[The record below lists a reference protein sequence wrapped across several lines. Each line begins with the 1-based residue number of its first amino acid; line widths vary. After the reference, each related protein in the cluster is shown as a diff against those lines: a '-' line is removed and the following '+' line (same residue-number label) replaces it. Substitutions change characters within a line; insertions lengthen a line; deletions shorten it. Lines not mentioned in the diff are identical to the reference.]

1 MPSQIS
7 GAQYIEIPT
16 HDESL
21 IGQYFNRELMEFQ
34 VVYYYAV
41 LNSTGIVE
49 STIFYTT
56 QQTETNT
63 LIAIT
68 YSQYSTVIG
77 LYWNGTEF
85 IDPPISIIAVASTNE
100 ISYKNEEK
108 WLSTKLDEIE
118 DSIENISLTPGAD
131 GKSAYQIA
139 QDNGYTGTETEWL
152 ASLHGADGQDGVDG
166 TNGTNGTDG
175 ADGQDGADGKSA
187 YQIAVD
193 NGFVGN
199 ETAWLAS
206 LVGATGAKGDKGDTG
221 DAGQDGADGTTV
233 AVGTT
238 TTGAAGT
245 NASVT
250 STYNSV
256 TNTITLDFTIP
267 RGATGES
274 GSSASITADEVLT
287 KIKTVDG
294 ANSGLDADTLDGI
307 HASGFSASN
316 HNHNGTYA
324 LYEHTHSNYL
334 TADNLNG
341 YATTEAMN
349 TALSGKA
356 DSTHTHSNYAS
367 TTDVTA
373 LQTALNNKADSNHTH
388 SEYASVSDLESVE
401 TALSGKASSS
411 HTHAQS
417 EVTGLASALS
427 GKADSNHTH
436 DVATTS
442 ANGFMSSADKTK
454 LNGIETGA
462 NKTIVDAS
470 LSSTSTNP
478 VQNKAVNTAL
488 AGKANTSH
496 THTLDDVSETD
507 GKKIMTAAERTKL
520 SGIANNANNYTL
532 PTASTTLGGV
542 KTTSTVSSSTG
553 YTACPIISGVPYYKD
568 TNTTYNNAT
577 ASSAGLMST
586 ADKTKLDGIATG
598 ANNYSLPTASASTLG
613 GVKVGTNLS
622 ISNGVLSATDTT
634 YSAATTSASGLMSA
648 ADKTKLDG
656 IATGANKTT
665 VDTALSSTST
675 NPVQNKVINT
685 ALAGKADSSHTHAV
699 ADITGTLPISKGG
712 TGATTAATA
721 LTNLG
726 ITATAAELNKMDGV
740 TATTAELNYVD
751 GVTSNIQAQL
761 NGKAASNH
769 THQIYSSTQSVSSF
783 KIIYI
788 ATNGNDNNN
797 GFTQTTPMATI
808 KAALKKY
815 ADSYKFIDIRLADG
829 TYTENIGAI
838 AIDSCNLSIRSIS
851 EDMDKVTINMT
862 SAIEFSVNEARM
874 YNITLNVTDASV
886 RNVSVNAG
894 VLYAYSVRFN
904 VPTSSN
910 MSCVSVYNG
919 TSCFLMNCVLN
930 SGTGSSTGACVYGN
944 QAMMIKA
951 INCTSERTVATAFY
965 ANNGSEIIYSD
976 TITATKKTKEVF
988 YGKCKLIT
996 ENEYNTLWNGS
1007 LYMKSE
1013 HTVTPDKSLSECRN
1027 AWLLIWSDYDP
1038 DSSTANDADFATTI
1052 IAKRTPSGGT
1062 WNGETFLCDI
1072 PRFIGANTSDV
1083 STEKRII
1090 KTLYVY
1096 NNYIKGASHNSLAD
1110 RDDVVLRAIY
1120 EI

>member
-131 GKSAYQIA
+131 GADGKSAYQIA

-199 ETAWLAS
+199 ESAWLAS

-568 TNTTYNNAT
+568 TNTTYSNAT

-634 YSAATTSASGLMSA
+634 YSVATTSASGLMSA
-648 ADKTKLDG
+648 TDKTKLDG

-685 ALAGKADSSHTHAV
+685 ALAGKAASSHTHAV

-751 GVTSNIQAQL
+751 GVTSNIQTQL
-761 NGKAASNH
+761 NGKAASSHNH
-769 THQIYSSTQSVSSF
+769 NSA
-783 KIIYI
+783 YI
-788 ATNGNDNNN
+788 SKSLQMTDDDGDVYVIWSNQDVVAK
-797 GFTQTTPMATI
+797 I
-808 KAALKKY
+808 KALPCGMYTAY
-815 ADSYKFIDIRLADG
+815 ANPG
-829 TYTENIGAI
+829 TTNNPKTTEGWRFLIH
-838 AIDSCNLSIRSIS
+838 
-851 EDMDKVTINMT
+851 KT
-862 SAIEFSVNEARM
+862 
-874 YNITLNVTDASV
+874 TDTVGWVQA
-886 RNVSVNAG
+886 
-894 VLYAYSVRFN
+894 F
-904 VPTSSN
+904 
-910 MSCVSVYNG
+910 
-919 TSCFLMNCVLN
+919 
-930 SGTGSSTGACVYGN
+930 GSSGSMFVGNVESNNWKGWKCVFDAAPSQLWTGKLYMNAP
-944 QAMMIKA
+944 
-951 INCTSERTVATAFY
+951 
-965 ANNGSEIIYSD
+965 NN
-976 TITATKKTKEVF
+976 TPQTATPTKK
-988 YGKCKLIT
+988 
-996 ENEYNTLWNGS
+996 
-1007 LYMKSE
+1007 
-1013 HTVTPDKSLSECRN
+1013 LSECRN
-1027 AWLLIWSDYDP
+1027 GWILTWSDYDP
-1038 DSSTANDADFATTI
+1038 DNSTANNADFATTI
-1052 IAKRTPSGGT
+1052 IPKMTPSGGT
-1062 WNGETFLCDI
+1062 WNGESFLCDI
-1072 PRFIGANTSDV
+1072 PRYIGANTSDV
-1083 STEKRII
+1083 STEKRIL

-1096 NNYIKGASHNSLAD
+1096 DNCIKGASHNSLSD
-1110 RDDVVLRAIY
+1110 RNDVVLRCIS
-1120 EI
+1120 EF

>member
-16 HDESL
+16 HDENL

-152 ASLHGADGQDGVDG
+152 ESLHGATGATGATGVDGQDGANGLSAYELAVQQGYSGDLTSWLASLHGADGQDGVDG

-199 ETAWLAS
+199 ESAWLAS

-274 GSSASITADEVLT
+274 GSSANITADEVLT

-488 AGKANTSH
+488 AGKASTSH

-507 GKKIMTAAERTKL
+507 SKKIMTAAERTKL
-520 SGIANNANNYTL
+520 SGIASNANNYTL

-586 ADKTKLDGIATG
+586 SDKTKLDGIATG

-634 YSAATTSASGLMSA
+634 YSVATTSASGLMSA

-685 ALAGKADSSHTHAV
+685 ALSGKAASSHTHAV

-712 TGATTAATA
+712 TGATTATAA

-740 TATTAELNYVD
+740 TATTTELNYVD
-751 GVTSNIQAQL
+751 GVTSNIQNQL
-761 NGKAASNH
+761 NAKAASSHNH
-769 THQIYSSTQSVSSF
+769 NSAYISKSLQMTDDDGNAELKLASGSSDNLLTKIKALSMGMHTFYSASGNAGNPKTTEAWRGIVFKTGANYGFVQAYGSIGSVYTNYLDGDTWRGWKAIYD
-783 KIIYI
+783 I
-788 ATNGNDNNN
+788 APTPLWTGAMYMTSTNG
-797 GFTQTTPMATI
+797 TP
-808 KAALKKY
+808 
-815 ADSYKFIDIRLADG
+815 
-829 TYTENIGAI
+829 
-838 AIDSCNLSIRSIS
+838 
-851 EDMDKVTINMT
+851 
-862 SAIEFSVNEARM
+862 
-874 YNITLNVTDASV
+874 
-886 RNVSVNAG
+886 
-894 VLYAYSVRFN
+894 
-904 VPTSSN
+904 
-910 MSCVSVYNG
+910 
-919 TSCFLMNCVLN
+919 
-930 SGTGSSTGACVYGN
+930 
-944 QAMMIKA
+944 Q
-951 INCTSERTVATAFY
+951 
-965 ANNGSEIIYSD
+965 
-976 TITATKKTKEVF
+976 
-988 YGKCKLIT
+988 
-996 ENEYNTLWNGS
+996 
-1007 LYMKSE
+1007 
-1013 HTVTPDKSLSECRN
+1013 TVTPSKKLSECRN
-1027 AWLLIWSDYDP
+1027 GWLLLWSDYDP
-1038 DSSTANDADFATTI
+1038 GDGANDADFATTI
-1052 IAKRTPSGGT
+1052 IPKKNPSGGT
-1062 WNGETFLCDI
+1062 WGGKSFLCDI
-1072 PRFIGANTSDV
+1072 PRYVGSDPDDT

-1090 KTLYVY
+1090 KPIYVHDDC
-1096 NNYIKGASHNSLAD
+1096 IKGSYQNASGD
-1110 RDDVVLRAIY
+1110 RNDVVLRCVM
-1120 EI
+1120 EW